1 MHSMASFTSCTLR
14 IFAPFCS
21 AMVLVMLVPFNACS
35 GVFSSNLYIIDLGIT
50 VKDRVHVADVMRKIR
65 VMPDVQRVYRKK

>member
-1 MHSMASFTSCTLR
+1 MTKLNKSYSTKMKKE
-14 IFAPFCS
+14 
-21 AMVLVMLVPFNACS
+21 
-35 GVFSSNLYIIDLGIT
+35 SNLYIIDLGIT